1 MWLKLKKRIW
11 KWRSVLIA
19 SPSVALLV
27 IAAQSAGLLQLLELV
42 TLDQFF
48 RLRPLEAID
57 QRIVIVTVNE
67 SDISYVGK
75 WPLSDTMLA
84 NLITNIK
91 SQQPRAIGLDFYRNL
106 PVEPG
111 YQQLIQLFKNT
122 PNFIG
127 VEKVVG
133 DKVPAPETLSK
144 LDQIGI
150 ADLVLDGDGKV
161 RRALL
166 SISTDDGQ
174 TKLGLATK
182 LSLMYLEKEGI
193 NLEMIDATK
202 MHLGLGKAVF
212 IPFTGNDGG
221 YINANSGG
229 YQILLNFR
237 GPEERFLTISMKD
250 VLENKIPPELMRN
263 RIVLI
268 GATAPSLNDLLLTPY
283 SKNSQG
289 SPKRTPGVVI
299 HANIISQILSAA
311 LEGRPLIRVW
321 PDLAEIIWVLMWSSA
336 SAVCSWRLLESKRF
350 RNNTLAK
357 GTLLAACIL
366 GTGGSLVTVSY
377 VAFLGSWWIPT
388 IAPLVGVTGSAL
400 AIAVEHS
407 RRLHRESEKRL
418 AQFLEAVP
426 VGVAVINADGK
437 TYYTNNKIQE
447 LVGKKIDN
455 SATSQN
461 LAEVYQIYTAGT
473 NEIYPNQK
481 LPIVRALKGEQK
493 MVEDLEIRGTH
504 GEIIPLECRATPVYD
519 EFGNIAYAIATFTD
533 ITDRKKAEKERES
546 LMAELSNLNQD
557 LEKSLDAELE
567 LTDAY
572 GRFVPHEFLSLL
584 GYESI
589 IEAKLGDHVKLEMS
603 ILFSDIR
610 DFTSMSESMPPE
622 DNFKFINAYL
632 QRMEPAITANNG
644 FIDKYIG
651 DAIMALF
658 SGEADDAVKAAI
670 SMLKELAEYNKTRG
684 RPGRPL
690 LQIGVGINTGSLML
704 GTVGGENRMN
714 STVISDSVNLASRM
728 EGLTKNYGVSLLISH
743 HTFLRLQKY
752 EDYSIRFMD
761 RVQVKGKSQMVAV
774 YEVFDADEPEMRNAK
789 LATKPTFEEG
799 LFLYMSGDFYR
810 AAQLFEA
817 CLLISPWDKAARIY
831 WERCQQGASSFFK

>member
-1 MWLKLKKRIW
+1 MWPQLKKRIW

-19 SPSVALLV
+19 APSVAFLV
-27 IAAQSAGLLQLLELV
+27 MAAKYAGLLQLIELV
-42 TLDQFF
+42 TLDQYF
-48 RLRPLEAID
+48 RLRPLETVD
-57 QRIVIVTVNE
+57 QRIVIVTVDE
-67 SDISYVGK
+67 SDITRIGK
-75 WPLSDTMLA
+75 WPISDAVLA
-84 NLITNIK
+84 KLIKNIK
-91 SQQPRAIGLDFYRNL
+91 AEEPRAIGLDFYRNL
-106 PVEPG
+106 PVQPG
-111 YQQLIQLFKNT
+111 HQELVQVFKTT

-133 DKVPAPETLSK
+133 DAVPPPPALSE
-144 LDQIGI
+144 LDRVGI
-150 ADLVLDGDGKV
+150 ADLVLDTDGKV

-166 SISTDDGQ
+166 SVNTEDGQ
-174 TKLGLATK
+174 TKLGLGTRLA
-182 LSLMYLEKEGI
+182 LMYLEKEGI
-193 NLEMIDATK
+193 SLEMIDAAK

-212 IPFTGNDGG
+212 VPFTGNDGG
-221 YINANSGG
+221 YVRANSGG
-229 YQILLNFR
+229 YQIFLNFR
-237 GPEERFLTISMKD
+237 GPQESFPTISMTQ
-250 VLENKIPPELMRN
+250 VLEGKITPNLMRD

-283 SKNSQG
+283 SKTSGG

-311 LEGRPLIRVW
+311 LEGRPLIKVW
-321 PDLAEIIWVLMWSSA
+321 PHFLEIFWVLIWSSA
-336 SAVCSWRLLESKRF
+336 SAGWSWRLLESKRF

-357 GTLLAACIL
+357 GTLLVTSIL
-366 GTGGSLVTVSY
+366 GTGSSLITVSY
-377 VAFLGSWWIPT
+377 LAFLGSWWIPV
-388 IAPLVGVTGSAL
+388 IPPLLGVTGSAV

-426 VGVAVINADGK
+426 VGVAVIDADGN

-447 LVGKKIDN
+447 LVGKKVAA
-455 SATSQN
+455 SATAKE
-461 LAEVYQIYTAGT
+461 LAKVYQIYAAGT
-473 NEIYPNQK
+473 DELYPNQK

-493 MVEDLEIRGTH
+493 MVDNLEIRAAN
-504 GEIIPLECRATPVYD
+504 GEIIPIECRATPVYD

-533 ITDRKKAEKERES
+533 ITERKKAEAERES
-546 LMAELSNLNQD
+546 LLEELSELNQD

-589 IEAKLGDHVKLEMS
+589 IEAKLGDQVKLEMS

-610 DFTSMSESMPPE
+610 DFTTMSESMTPE

-632 QRMEPAITANNG
+632 KRMEPAITANNG

-670 SMLKELAEYNKTRG
+670 AMLKELAEYNQTRG
-684 RPGRPL
+684 RPGRPS

-743 HTFLRLQKY
+743 HTFLRLQNY

-761 RVQVKGKSQMVAV
+761 RVQVKGKSKMVAV
-774 YEVFDADEPEMRNAK
+774 YEVFDADEPEMREAK
-789 LATKPTFEEG
+789 LATKPIFEEA
-799 LFLYMSGDFYR
+799 LFLYMNGNFTKS
-810 AAQLFEA
+810 AQLFKA
-817 CLLISPWDKAARIY
+817 CLLINPLDKAAKIY
-831 WERCQQGASSFFK
+831 LERCQV

>member
-1 MWLKLKKRIW
+1 MWSQLKKRIW

-19 SPSVALLV
+19 APSVAFLV
-27 IAAQSAGLLQLLELV
+27 MAAKYAGLLQLLELV
-42 TLDQFF
+42 TLDEFF
-48 RLRPLEAID
+48 RLRPREIVD
-57 QRIVIVTVNE
+57 QRIVIVTVDE
-67 SDISYVGK
+67 SDITNIGK
-75 WPLSDTMLA
+75 WPISDGVLA
-84 NLITNIK
+84 QLIKNIK

-106 PVEPG
+106 PVQPG
-111 YQQLIQLFKNT
+111 HQTLVEVFKNT
-122 PNFIG
+122 PNFIA

-133 DKVPAPETLSK
+133 DTVPPPPALSK
-144 LDQIGI
+144 LDQVGI
-150 ADLVLDGDGKV
+150 ADLVLDADGKV

-166 SISTDDGQ
+166 SVNTEDGQ
-174 TKLGLATK
+174 TKLGLGTRLA
-182 LSLMYLEKEGI
+182 LMYLEKEGI
-193 NLEMIDATK
+193 ALEMVDAAK
-202 MHLGLGKAVF
+202 MHLRLGKAVF
-212 IPFTGNDGG
+212 VPFTENSGG
-221 YINANSGG
+221 YVRANSGG

-237 GPEERFLTISMKD
+237 GPQSSFPTISMTD
-250 VLENKIPPELMRN
+250 VLKHKIPPELMRD

-283 SKNSQG
+283 SKTSSG

-321 PDLAEIIWVLMWSSA
+321 PDLVEIWWVLIWSST
-336 SAVCSWRLLESKRF
+336 SAAWSWRLLEAKRF
-350 RNNTLAK
+350 RKNTFAK
-357 GTLLAACIL
+357 GGLLVLSIVL
-366 GTGGSLVTVSY
+366 TGGSLVTISY
-377 VAFLGSWWIPT
+377 VAFLQSWWIPVVS
-388 IAPLVGVTGSAL
+388 PLLSVMGSAM

-426 VGVAVINADGK
+426 VGVAVIDADGN
-437 TYYTNNKIQE
+437 TYYTNDKIQE
-447 LVGKKIDN
+447 LVSKTVAA
-455 SATSQN
+455 SATAKE
-461 LAEVYQIYTAGT
+461 LAKVYQIYAAGT
-473 NEIYPNQK
+473 NQLYPNQK
-481 LPIVRALKGEQK
+481 LPIVRALKGEQT
-493 MVEDLEIRGTH
+493 MVDDLEIRTAK
-504 GEIIPLECRATPVYD
+504 GEIVPLECRATPVYD

-533 ITDRKKAEKERES
+533 ITERKKAEAERES
-546 LMAELSNLNQD
+546 LLTELSQLNQD

-610 DFTSMSESMPPE
+610 DFTTMSESMNPE

-670 SMLKELAEYNKTRG
+670 VMLKELAEYNKTRG
-684 RPGRPL
+684 RPGRPP

-743 HTFLRLQKY
+743 HTFLRLQNY
-752 EDYSIRFMD
+752 EDYSIRFID
-761 RVQVKGKSQMVAV
+761 RVQVKGKSKMVAV
-774 YEVFDADEPEMRNAK
+774 YEVFDADEPEMRRAK
-789 LATKPTFEEG
+789 LATKPIFEEG
-799 LFLYMSGDFYR
+799 LFLYMGGDFTK
-810 AAQLFEA
+810 AAQLFKA
-817 CLLISPWDKAARIY
+817 CLLINPLDKAARIY
-831 WERCQQGASSFFK
+831 LERSQKQSLGK